1 MSMMDIWF
9 MTCKEYNWIV
19 EIHDE
24 DWLGKLQSLIEANY
38 TTFIQ
43 WPIKKVKLLSVIFV
57 RCNYVRQIC

>member
-43 WPIKKVKLLSVIFV
+43 WPIKRVKLK
-57 RCNYVRQIC
+57 CYICEM